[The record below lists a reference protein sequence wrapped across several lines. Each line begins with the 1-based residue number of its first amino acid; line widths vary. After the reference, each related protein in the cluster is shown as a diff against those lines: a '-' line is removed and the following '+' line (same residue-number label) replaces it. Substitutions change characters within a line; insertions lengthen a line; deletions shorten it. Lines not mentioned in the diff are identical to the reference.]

1 MSNEGLKELLE
12 FADDIKSVL
21 EKKYQK
27 VEVNQV
33 IKNNDEMLVAVT
45 VRDESAVAPNIYL
58 NGFYKDFV
66 DNKATVDEI
75 SVQIQRIVDE
85 SKEND
90 SIKSIDLDIF
100 ADKNELKD
108 RVFIKLV
115 GTENNEKYLETA
127 YKVDV
132 ADGLV
137 AVFYIM
143 VCEDDNGFMSTKL
156 SKDMY
161 EILDMPL
168 QELYEVARRNTEE
181 IMPARITTMLDV
193 LGSLAPNDVI
203 EDEIPL
209 YVATNI
215 KSVNG
220 ATVVLYKGV
229 LKDFCIKHD
238 ISELCLIPSSI
249 SEMLILPKTESTS
262 LEYLLEMVQEVN
274 STVLEDRDFLSNHV
288 YEYSVD
294 SDKITLAL

>member
-1 MSNEGLKELLE
+1 MSNESLKELLE
-12 FADDIKSVL
+12 FADDFKCIL
-21 EKKYQK
+21 EKKYQS

-115 GTENNEKYLETA
+115 GTENNEKYLEAA

-132 ADGLV
+132 ADGLWLYSILWSV
-137 AVFYIM
+137 KMIM
-143 VCEDDNGFMSTKL
+143 
-156 SKDMY
+156 
-161 EILDMPL
+161 
-168 QELYEVARRNTEE
+168 
-181 IMPARITTMLDV
+181 
-193 LGSLAPNDVI
+193 
-203 EDEIPL
+203 
-209 YVATNI
+209 
-215 KSVNG
+215 
-220 ATVVLYKGV
+220 
-229 LKDFCIKHD
+229 
-238 ISELCLIPSSI
+238 
-249 SEMLILPKTESTS
+249 
-262 LEYLLEMVQEVN
+262 
-274 STVLEDRDFLSNHV
+274 
-288 YEYSVD
+288 
-294 SDKITLAL
+294 AL